1 MTENKQGLVARD
13 KRTDDLIIKLFK
25 SYAAVK
31 DKSFV
36 AYISKKNDEY
46 DEGSNIIVN

>member
-1 MTENKQGLVARD
+1 MKENKQALVARD
-13 KRTDDLIIKLFK
+13 KRTDDLIINLFEG
-25 SYAAVK
+25 YTAVK